1 MQKGS
6 IFSDI
11 SQAEWERILHCF
23 QPITQK
29 FEAGSYIMT
38 FSEDLDRIG
47 IMLSG
52 KAHLTYIDADGKYT
66 ILEQLYT
73 NDVFGEVFSLP
84 LEEQE
89 FTVQAITDCEIMF
102 LSYDHLV
109 KPCSKA
115 CAHHSQLINNLF
127 HMTACKAQML
137 AMHIHI
143 LSQRTLR
150 HKLMTYFEYEA
161 LQNRSRSYTLSLTL
175 SALADY
181 LCTDRSAMMRE
192 IRHLNEDG
200 KLSSK
205 GRSITLL

>member
-1 MQKGS
+1 M
-6 IFSDI
+6 
-11 SQAEWERILHCF
+11 
-23 QPITQK
+23 
-29 FEAGSYIMT
+29 
-38 FSEDLDRIG
+38 
-47 IMLSG
+47 
-52 KAHLTYIDADGKYT
+52 
-66 ILEQLYT
+66 
-73 NDVFGEVFSLP
+73 
-84 LEEQE
+84 
-89 FTVQAITDCEIMF
+89 QAITDCEIMF

-143 LSQRTLR
+143 LAKRTLR

>member
-1 MQKGS
+1 M
-6 IFSDI
+6 
-11 SQAEWERILHCF
+11 
-23 QPITQK
+23 
-29 FEAGSYIMT
+29 
-38 FSEDLDRIG
+38 
-47 IMLSG
+47 
-52 KAHLTYIDADGKYT
+52 
-66 ILEQLYT
+66 
-73 NDVFGEVFSLP
+73 FGEVFSLP

-115 CAHHSQLINNLF
+115 CATPTSQLINNLF

-137 AMHIHI
+137 GHAHPYPKPADAAAQAHDLFRIRGAAKPFAQLYAFAHIKRAQPI
-143 LSQRTLR
+143 T
-150 HKLMTYFEYEA
+150 
-161 LQNRSRSYTLSLTL
+161 
-175 SALADY
+175 SA
-181 LCTDRSAMMRE
+181 TDRSAMMRE